1 VLPGRKK
8 IKVNRKI
15 AELTAANRFDMITG
29 MLNFSMLVAAA
40 PAPGASQNSFMAFL
54 PMILIFAIFYF
65 ILIAPMRKRQ
75 KKTQAM
81 LAQLKKGDQVI
92 TNGGI
97 YGRIAATDE
106 STSSVILQISDQV
119 KIKVARSAI
128 AGMQGGEPV
137 ETSVEPK

>member
-1 VLPGRKK
+1 MIRRVTP
-8 IKVNRKI
+8 
-15 AELTAANRFDMITG
+15 LT
-29 MLNFSMLVAAA
+29 LLAAA
-40 PAPGASQNSFMAFL
+40 PATQQPNALLSFL
-54 PMILIFAIFYF
+54 PMILIFGIFYF

-81 LAQLKKGDQVI
+81 LAQLKKGDQII

-106 STSSVILQISDQV
+106 STNSVILQISDQV

>member
-1 VLPGRKK
+1 M
-8 IKVNRKI
+8 I
-15 AELTAANRFDMITG
+15 ARMFNFT
-29 MLNFSMLVAAA
+29 MLLAAA
-40 PAPGASQNSFMAFL
+40 PAAGTPQNSFMAFL

-106 STSSVILQISDQV
+106 STNSVILQIADQV

-137 ETSVEPK
+137 DTSVEPK

>member
-1 VLPGRKK
+1 
-8 IKVNRKI
+8 
-15 AELTAANRFDMITG
+15 MIVRMFNFT
-29 MLNFSMLVAAA
+29 MLLAAA
-40 PAPGASQNSFMAFL
+40 PASGTPQNSFMAFL

-81 LAQLKKGDQVI
+81 LAQLKKGDQII

-106 STSSVILQISDQV
+106 STNSVILQIADQV

>member
-1 VLPGRKK
+1 
-8 IKVNRKI
+8 
-15 AELTAANRFDMITG
+15 
-29 MLNFSMLVAAA
+29 
-40 PAPGASQNSFMAFL
+40 
-54 PMILIFAIFYF
+54 
-65 ILIAPMRKRQ
+65 MRKRQ

-106 STSSVILQISDQV
+106 STNSVILQISDQV